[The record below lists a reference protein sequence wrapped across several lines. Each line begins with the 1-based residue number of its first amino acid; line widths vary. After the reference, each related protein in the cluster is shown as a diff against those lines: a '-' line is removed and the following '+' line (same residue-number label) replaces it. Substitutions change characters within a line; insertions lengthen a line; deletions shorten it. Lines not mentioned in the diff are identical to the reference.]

1 MTSSSSTST
10 PAPYGLLLLLL
21 ILSTL
26 LLWVSVV
33 ALSPAEGAAKPKMTT
48 MTATTDA
55 LQQQFT
61 AKPGE
66 ARSED
71 SHSNSIEN
79 STVSEA
85 ALKPEETFHRGSV
98 LAAFDK
104 VFDKAA
110 FADGWVEVDE
120 AENVGEEILGGHL
133 GEAHHHLHHHHHH
146 RPPHSHLP
154 KFASIEDDASLQ
166 HQQSYECVL
175 MPKLRPTYSEANTAE
190 VVDDLINAGHHQVHH
205 LYGVDVEEVDD
216 GDDDGNGFHHPHSRH
231 HKKATKRRAK
241 SASSVSAST
250 SSSSSSSSSASKLR
264 DFGNFLYVDDTAR
277 PSYTSLES
285 MEFASSSSSSPPPS
299 SKHQKTKRGHRKASS
314 LTKKSSSSS
323 SGGSDSGSQ
332 ELDQLFSSLK
342 SSLDQLLCYQNEEC
356 YGGEMGGEGL
366 RGREGE
372 EKLEAFI
379 RHVRASKK
387 VFELLERNRHR
398 LMEVAGGGGGGDGS
412 KEMMAVAPHPEPGR
426 IAEPGGPHL
435 HLPHRFMAFD
445 PMRELIGFGGGGPVA
460 PMYDDTVQRS
470 MAVKAPPSLYRKL
483 MKSGGLGRQSVGKC
497 KWGNGWFN

>member
-33 ALSPAEGAAKPKMTT
+33 ALSPAEGAAKPKMTM

-55 LQQQFT
+55 LHQQFT
-61 AKPGE
+61 AKPGGE
-66 ARSED
+66 VARSEN
-71 SHSNSIEN
+71 SNIEN

-104 VFDKAA
+104 VAGAA

-133 GEAHHHLHHHHHH
+133 GEAHHHLHHHRPHPHH
-146 RPPHSHLP
+146 P
-154 KFASIEDDASLQ
+154 KFASIEDDSLSQ
-166 HQQSYECVL
+166 QQSYECVL
-175 MPKLRPTYSEANTAE
+175 MPKLRPTYSEATTAE

-205 LYGVDVEEVDD
+205 LYGVDVEEDEED
-216 GDDDGNGFHHPHSRH
+216 ENGDGFHHAHSRH

-250 SSSSSSSSSASKLR
+250 STSSASKLR

-285 MEFASSSSSSPPPS
+285 MEFASTSSSSPPPS

-314 LTKKSSSSS
+314 LTKKSSHGS
-323 SGGSDSGSQ
+323 GSDSGSQ
-332 ELDQLFSSLK
+332 ELDQLISSLK

-356 YGGEMGGEGL
+356 YGGEMGGEL
-366 RGREGE
+366 RGHEGE

-483 MKSGGLGRQSVGKC
+483 MKSSGLGRQSVGKC
-497 KWGNGWFN
+497 KLGNGWFN

>member
-1 MTSSSSTST
+1 MTSSSSTT
-10 PAPYGLLLLLL
+10 AAPYGLLLLLF

-71 SHSNSIEN
+71 SHSNSNIEN

-104 VFDKAA
+104 LAGTAGAA

-133 GEAHHHLHHHHHH
+133 GEAHHHLHHQHHH
-146 RPPHSHLP
+146 RPPHSHHP
-154 KFASIEDDASLQ
+154 KFASIEDDSLSQ
-166 HQQSYECVL
+166 QQSYECVL

-205 LYGVDVEEVDD
+205 LYGVDVEDD
-216 GDDDGNGFHHPHSRH
+216 EEDENGFHHPHSRH

-250 SSSSSSSSSASKLR
+250 SSSSTSKLR

-285 MEFASSSSSSPPPS
+285 MEFASASSSSSSPPPS

-314 LTKKSSSSS
+314 LTKKSSH
-323 SGGSDSGSQ
+323 GSDSGSQ

-356 YGGEMGGEGL
+356 YGGEMGGEL

-398 LMEVAGGGGGGDGS
+398 LMEVAGGGGGGGGS

-445 PMRELIGFGGGGPVA
+445 PMRELIGFGGGGGGPVA

-483 MKSGGLGRQSVGKC
+483 MKSGGRGSVGKC
-497 KWGNGWFN
+497 KLGNGWFN